1 MKHRLTAIFVLACLF
16 FLPGFGQQQ
25 YKLMNWKT
33 QHTVRIWLL
42 QHMHR
47 QYDERREIISEAL
60 RSKQSML
67 TYRNSCRQKFRDLL
81 GAFPEKSP
89 LNPQITGTTQLDGY
103 RIENIIFE
111 SRPHYRV
118 TANFYIPDGEGP
130 FPAALFFCG
139 HEMTSKETISYQKT
153 AALFAL
159 NGFAVLVVD
168 PVSQGER
175 VQFTDKNGKRILR
188 GSTTEHTLLN
198 AGANLAGEDVVT
210 YELYDNVR
218 SLDYLESRSEVDTSR
233 IGCLGNSGG
242 GAQTA
247 YFIGYDHRIKVAAPC
262 SNIARREWNYE
273 LEGAGDG
280 CQQIEGEGKNLLE
293 IGDFLIM
300 FAPKPLLI
308 LAARYD
314 FVPYTGTRKT
324 AEELQRVYSVLGG
337 PDRVNLFTFD
347 DGHGISKP
355 KREAAVQ
362 WFKRWLCNDTS
373 RVIEP
378 EIKVQEADVL
388 NCTTT
393 GQVNSMFTDE
403 TTLQQINLNR
413 ADEFEA
419 KRKTFAVANDLK
431 GYQIQIEKLLDVNNL
446 SALPE
451 AGLVC
456 EKDGGKYKLKEYIL
470 RLPGE
475 IPLPCLIYL
484 PEAVSPKG
492 RCAVYVYEEGKA
504 ALAENDSLIMHHM
517 NHGNV
522 LIIADLRGMGET
534 REDEKDNEWKY
545 YNREFHNA
553 IISLHIGKPLVGQ
566 QVTDLFTLLDFLA
579 AVGDDQNFPVDVYAS
594 GAAGPV
600 ALYAALFRNQIESV
614 QVLNS
619 IQSYYEILKRPTEPD
634 WYSYV
639 VPDVLEYFDLPDLL
653 TLRKNLN
660 VTFQGHKVSYKK
672 PYQK

>member
-1 MKHRLTAIFVLACLF
+1 MKQKITAF
-16 FLPGFGQQQ
+16 FLLAYLLLLPAFSQQD
-25 YKLMNWKT
+25 YNLMNWKT
-33 QHTVRIWLL
+33 QHTVRSWLL

-60 RSKQSML
+60 QSKERML
-67 TYRNSCRQKFRDLL
+67 AYRNSCRQKYLDLM
-81 GAFPEKSP
+81 GTFPERSP
-89 LNPQITGTTQLDGY
+89 LNPKITGITQLSGY

-118 TANFYIPDGEGP
+118 TANFYIPDGEGL

-139 HEMTSKETISYQKT
+139 HEMTSKETASYQKT

-210 YELYDNVR
+210 YELYDNIR

-280 CQQIEGEGKNLLE
+280 CQQIAGEGKDLLE

-300 FAPKPLLI
+300 FAPKPVLI
-308 LAARYD
+308 LAGRYD
-314 FVPYTGTRKT
+314 FIPYTGTRKT
-324 AEELQRVYSVLGG
+324 AEELQRVYSVLGV
-337 PDRVNLFTFD
+337 PDRVNLFSFD

-355 KREAAVQ
+355 KRESAVQ
-362 WFKRWLCNDTS
+362 WFKRWLCNDTT

-378 EIKVQEADVL
+378 EIKLQGAEVL

-393 GQVNSMFTDE
+393 GQVNSMFADE
-403 TTLQQINLNR
+403 TTLQQINLNK
-413 ADEFEA
+413 ANEFEA

-431 GYQIQIEKLLDVNNL
+431 GYQMQIKKLLSVDNL
-446 SALPE
+446 SAVPE
-451 AGLVC
+451 AELVG
-456 EKDGGKYKLKEYIL
+456 EKVAGQFTLKKYIL

-475 IPLPCLIYL
+475 IPLPCLVYL
-484 PEAVSPKG
+484 PETFSPEG

-504 ALAENDSLIMHHM
+504 SLAKNDSLIMQHMHH
-517 NHGNV
+517 GDLLV
-522 LIIADLRGMGET
+522 LADLRGMGET
-534 REDEKDNEWKY
+534 QEDEQDNEWKY
-545 YNREFHNA
+545 YNKEFHNA
-553 IISLHIGKPLVGQ
+553 IVSLHIGKPIVGQ
-566 QVTDLFTLLDFLA
+566 RVTDLFTLLDFLSA
-579 AVGDDQNFPVDVYAS
+579 GGDDQNFPVDVYAS

-600 ALYAALFRNQIESV
+600 ALYAALFRDQIESV

-619 IQSYYEILKRPTEPD
+619 IQSYYEILEKPTELD

-639 VPDVLEYFDLPDLL
+639 IPGVLNYFDLQDLL
-653 TLRKNLN
+653 NLRENLE
-660 VTFQGHKVSYKK
+660 VTFVGHRVSHKK